1 MERPPQRYFCHK
13 CWYVGSSDTHP
24 GCNYF
29 AYPMAHLEQLYIDQL
44 EAEIAKLRASPA
56 SAPEGWKLVPVVPTH
71 AILDVMFDAGIDR
84 HDGDLT
90 ILYRA
95 ILAAAPTPPS
105 TEDRKDAERYRWL
118 RSQQIDL
125 NAPRIGVL
133 RSGIFVGKIPDNV
146 VLSEA
151 DADAEIDAAMEGK

>member
-1 MERPPQRYFCHK
+1 MSQDDFSLVAEERSR
-13 CWYVGSSDTHP
+13 
-24 GCNYF
+24 
-29 AYPMAHLEQLYIDQL
+29 LE
-44 EAEIAKLRASPA
+44 EIA
-56 SAPEGWKLVPVVPTH
+56 
-71 AILDVMFDAGIDR
+71 DAAMI
-84 HDGDLT
+84 
-90 ILYRA
+90 
-95 ILAAAPTPPS
+95 AAAPTPPVS
-105 TEDRKDAERYRWL
+105 EGVDPVMTKEELIAAAESIGMRFPGASIPPVSEDRKDAERYRWL